1 MSTNNFYLT
10 LLLAITQI
18 AKDVGKPNMVL
29 DLREAAS
36 TMDVTVQ
43 IPNVQLIG
51 RSLLNQ
57 MDVAPFVTIILL

>member
-10 LLLAITQI
+10 LLLAIIQI

-51 RSLLNQ
+51 R
-57 MDVAPFVTIILL
+57 

>member
-10 LLLAITQI
+10 LLLAITHI

-29 DLREAAS
+29 DLREAVS

-57 MDVAPFVTIILL
+57 MDVAPFVIIILL